1 MRIRTNRSRVALR
14 LIVTLAV
21 VLPVVTLL
29 AAPSFASHCT
39 GEGTIRDRGG
49 EVSGE
54 CHGSTPGRPGSRDVH
69 ELWDAYCAA
78 SVGSYQEGDRVE
90 FVETEPL
97 TEGDIVHLGFDPTG
111 EYWWWNLMCWRDGE
125 AVYQYEFAVEVT
137 APVSPELLRDEATAR
152 IDPPAPSP
160 ESSPPLARQT
170 FVNVA
175 TWLWLDA
182 AGWEPIEV
190 SETQGLTTVTVRATP
205 AQAVWVMGDGGGAT
219 CNGPGVEWT
228 SGLAEDAT
236 DCSYTYLHSSYGQ
249 PEGRFEATVTVAW
262 EFEWWINDTYQG
274 VFGSVDLS
282 TGFAVAVGEIQAVE
296 TGG

>member
-1 MRIRTNRSRVALR
+1 MRVRTHGARVALG
-14 LIVTLAV
+14 LIVTMAVFVPV
-21 VLPVVTLL
+21 VLLS
-29 AAPSFASHCT
+29 AAPAVANHCS
-39 GEGTIRDRGG
+39 GQGNVFDGGG

-137 APVSPELLRDEATAR
+137 APVSPEVLRDEATAR

-190 SETQGLTTVTVRATP
+190 SETRGLTTVTVRATP
-205 AQAVWVMGDGGGAT
+205 TQAVWVMGDGGGVT
-219 CNGPGVEWT
+219 CFGPGLMWS
-228 SGLAEDAT
+228 SGLADDAT

-249 PEGRFEATVTVAW
+249 PEGRFEATVRVTW

-274 VFGSVDLS
+274 VFGTVDPS